1 VSKLPQLPHDQLS
14 VVVFGPGFGES
25 IVVHAPP
32 GEWLIVDSLVDSAD
46 SSPVDPANSANPAI
60 RLLHEHQAEP
70 SALLLTH
77 PHEDHA
83 AGFDAF
89 VERWSSAKIGYLGEH
104 TSPSEDRLTAPDFER
119 SLRSGLAEHA
129 VSAIRDA
136 WERSP
141 DRKWDL
147 LPGSTVGL
155 GQATVTVLGP
165 SKRVLKRARKGTGVD
180 PNMLSVPL
188 AIDWC
193 GTRVVLGADLPATEW
208 RQIVKDLPPARP
220 GDHHALKIPH
230 HGSKTAQPELLAD
243 PSDGRERC
251 WILSPWKLAGGTLPR
266 FEKDEGVDL
275 MLKRIPEIHL
285 TALPFAISL
294 PQGTNRARRTQ
305 IVSATKRSRFG
316 DGDMVLVNHAPPV
329 TSEEAWVSVSY
340 TANGALSASTAGA
353 ASLIVHQ

>member
-1 VSKLPQLPHDQLS
+1 VSDLPELPPDQLS
-14 VVVFGPGFGES
+14 VIVFGPGFGES

-32 GEWLIVDSLVDSAD
+32 GEWLIVDSLVDPAD
-46 SSPVDPANSANPAI
+46 SANPAI

-89 VERWSSAKIGYLGEH
+89 VERWTSAKIGYLGEH
-104 TSPSEDRLTAPDFER
+104 MSPSGDRLTAPDFEQ
-119 SLRSGLAEHA
+119 SLRSGLAEHT

-141 DRKWDL
+141 DREWDL
-147 LPGSTVGL
+147 LPGSKIGL

-165 SKRVLKRARKGTGVD
+165 SKRALKRAGAGKSVD
-180 PNMLSVPL
+180 ANTLSVPL

-208 RQIVKDLPPARP
+208 QQIVKDLPRASP

-230 HGSKTAQPELLAD
+230 HGSKAAQHELLAD
-243 PSDGRERC
+243 SPDGRERC
-251 WILSPWKLAGGTLPR
+251 WVLSPWKLAGGTLPR
-266 FEKDEGVDL
+266 FEEDEGVDL
-275 MLKRIPEIHL
+275 MLRRVPEIHL
-285 TALPFAISL
+285 TSLPFATSL
-294 PQGTNRARRTQ
+294 RSGTKRASRVS
-305 IVSATKRSRFG
+305 IVNATSRSRFG
-316 DGDMVLVNHAPPV
+316 SEDMVLLTHAPPV
-329 TSEEAWVSVSY
+329 TSDEAWVALSY
-340 TANGALSASTAGA
+340 TANGVLDAKTAGA
-353 ASLIVHQ
+353 ASLTVHR